1 MTARARKFE
10 RVASMDFT
18 LTSGLHAYRGEAAY
32 LDSSTNLVVI
42 GVAASTTLI
51 FLGFFKRDC
60 DATSGAA
67 TCQVEFD
74 RERQMEW
81 FANYASD
88 PVVSTDVGALCY
100 VHDGKQ
106 VRHTS
111 TSNSPAG
118 LVMKVTTADGVLVD
132 TNVRAMA
139 VTTTPTITNFTNAN
153 HGHTNAAGGGVLAAP
168 NITSFASA
176 AHTHANA
183 AGGGGIR
190 RAAGA
195 TLSWTGVTCTIG
207 TPGNWTYYKAP
218 VAATQ
223 ASDIVLGNTGA
234 TAGDEVVITSDG
246 SITHTITYYD
256 GTYARTPALSA
267 SKTHRVVAS
276 FDGAAWEFSYT
287 VGAN

>member
-1 MTARARKFE
+1 MTQRTRRFE
-10 RVASMDFT
+10 RWDSGDFT
-18 LTSGLHAYRGEAAY
+18 LTSGLHAYRGEMAC
-32 LDSSTNLVVI
+32 LDTSTGLIVI
-42 GVAASTTLI
+42 GAAASTTQM

-67 TCQVEFD
+67 TCQIEFD
-74 RERQMEW
+74 RERKMEW

-88 PVVSTDVGALCY
+88 PVVAADVGALCY
-100 VHDGKQ
+100 IYDGKQ
-106 VRHTS
+106 VCHTS
-111 TSNSPAG
+111 TGNSVCG
-118 LVMKVTTADGVLVD
+118 LVFKVSATDGVLVD
-132 TNVRAMA
+132 TNIKAMA
-139 VTTTPTITNFTNAN
+139 VTTSPTITSFANAQ
-153 HGHTNAAGGGVLAAP
+153 HGHTNAAGGGALAAP
-168 NITSFASA
+168 SITSFASA

-195 TLSWTGVTCTIG
+195 TLAWTGVTCTIA

-223 ASDIVLGNTGA
+223 ASDVVLGNTGA
-234 TAGDEVVITSDG
+234 VAGDEVVITSAG
-246 SITHTITYYD
+246 AITQTITYYD

-276 FDGAAWEFSYT
+276 YDGAAWEFSYT
-287 VGAN
+287 IGAN